1 MSMKGL
7 AKVASCILIK
17 VSLAGCSTLATTEPD
32 LKPIIL
38 EAVCKNLVP
47 VAGSKADTELTRRQ
61 VRRQN
66 ARVDT
71 CPLELRRKA
80 DLT

>member
-1 MSMKGL
+1 MMSRAIWMLPLLGL
-7 AKVASCILIK
+7 TACQTPTSA
-17 VSLAGCSTLATTEPD
+17 PD
-32 LKPIIL
+32 LHPVIL

-47 VAGSKADTELTRRQ
+47 ISGKSTDDPLTRRQ

-66 ARVDT
+66 ARVDQ
-71 CPLELRRKA
+71 CPQALRRKA

>member
-1 MSMKGL
+1 MLPLLGL
-7 AKVASCILIK
+7 TACQT
-17 VSLAGCSTLATTEPD
+17 STSAID
-32 LKPIIL
+32 LHPVIL

-47 VAGSKADTELTRRQ
+47 IAGSKQDTETTRRQ

-66 ARVDT
+66 ARVDA